1 MWKWVVYGQ
10 ATEMLTERTN
20 GEVYSKY
27 AAYKVHVMGMEMVYS
42 EIGHELK
49 PHVMIHSVTQIK
61 LKSKT

>member
-1 MWKWVVYGQ
+1 MGSLRASNRNADRKDKWRGLY
-10 ATEMLTERTN
+10 
-20 GEVYSKY
+20 KY

>member
-1 MWKWVVYGQ
+1 MGSLWANHKL
-10 ATEMLTERTN
+10 LTERTN

-27 AAYKVHVMGMEMVYS
+27 AAYKVHVMEMVYS